1 MMKQGE
7 QTMKTFLARSKAVL
21 CGLAVTGLCNLP
33 VAASAA
39 EAQSGSAAFYA
50 GKKVTIVIGA
60 SAGGGYDVYGRMIA
74 RYLPKHLAG
83 NPAVV
88 ATNMVGAGSNAAAA
102 YIANSAAKDGTYI
115 GALYMGAIMEPLFY
129 GKTRATHNP
138 AEFKFIGSANTDYNV
153 CAFRT
158 DSPAKSFA
166 DAFDHEIVIGSNS
179 PGGALYDFP
188 LFLKE
193 LLGVK
198 FKIVSGYPGSHEAN
212 LALESGEVQGIC
224 GQSWGGASILY
235 ERLIKSGLIRLVAQE
250 TNRPYPY
257 LSSLGVPLARDF
269 AKDDTQRK
277 VMDLFYAQAD
287 FSRPYIVAKE
297 TPEPRVAEL
306 REAFMATMRDPE
318 LGAEAKRLGLDVD
331 ATPGEALQT
340 KIKEIYAAPPEV
352 SKAIQKIFA
361 N

>member
-1 MMKQGE
+1 MKKFVLKLG
-7 QTMKTFLARSKAVL
+7 TALSCLAMIGFS
-21 CGLAVTGLCNLP
+21 NLSFADSP
-33 VAASAA
+33 AT
-39 EAQSGSAAFYA
+39 AQSGGSAFYA

-74 RYLPKHLAG
+74 RYLPKHLEG
-83 NPAVV
+83 NPTVV
-88 ATNMVGAGSNAAAA
+88 ASNMVGAGSNAAAA
-102 YIANSAAKDGTYI
+102 YIANSVAKDGTYI
-115 GALYMGAIMEPLFY
+115 GALYMGAIVEPLFY
-129 GKTRATHNP
+129 GKIRATHNP
-138 AEFKFIGSANTDYNV
+138 AEFNFIGSANTDYNV

-166 DAFDHEIVIGSNS
+166 DAFDREIVIGSNS

-188 LFLKE
+188 HFLKE
-193 LLGVK
+193 LIGLK

-250 TNRPYPY
+250 TIRPYPY
-257 LSSLGVPLARDF
+257 LSSLGVPLVRDF
-269 AKDDTQRK
+269 AKNDTQRK
-277 VMDLFYAQAD
+277 IMDLFYAQAD

-297 TPEPRVAEL
+297 VPDPRVTEL
-306 REAFMATMRDPE
+306 RKAFMETIQDTE
-318 LGAEAKRLGLDVD
+318 LVTEAKRLGLDVD
-331 ATPGEALQT
+331 ATPGETLQT
-340 KIKEIYAAPPEV
+340 RIKEIYAAPPEI
-352 SKAIQKIFA
+352 SMAIQKIFA